1 MVGILNY
8 RSFHRRVRCPLLS
21 DVLNFIRYRWTIL
34 LITLLAFG
42 IVILFSL
49 SDVTIEQIIKH
60 IEFISGYPG
69 LSGLLILAVSPIIF
83 LTLAGGFVF
92 FIEILRKK
100 LS

>member
-1 MVGILNY
+1 M
-8 RSFHRRVRCPLLS
+8 S
-21 DVLNFIRYRWTIL
+21 DVLKFIRYRWTTL

-49 SDVTIEQIIKH
+49 SDVTIKQIIKS

-83 LTLAGGFVF
+83 LMLAGVLVF

>member
-1 MVGILNY
+1 
-8 RSFHRRVRCPLLS
+8 
-21 DVLNFIRYRWTIL
+21 
-34 LITLLAFG
+34 LLAFG

-49 SDVTIEQIIKH
+49 SDVTIKQIIKS

-83 LTLAGGFVF
+83 LMLAGGLVF

>member
-8 RSFHRRVRCPLLS
+8 RSFLGRVRCPLLS
-21 DVLNFIRYRWTIL
+21 DVLKFIRYRWAIL

-49 SDVTIEQIIKH
+49 GDVTIEQIIKS

-83 LTLAGGFVF
+83 LMLAGGLVF

>member
-8 RSFHRRVRCPLLS
+8 RSFRRRVRCPLLS
-21 DVLNFIRYRWTIL
+21 DVLKFIRYRWAIL

-49 SDVTIEQIIKH
+49 SDVTIEQIIKS

-83 LTLAGGFVF
+83 LMLAGVLVF

>member
-1 MVGILNY
+1 
-8 RSFHRRVRCPLLS
+8 
-21 DVLNFIRYRWTIL
+21 
-34 LITLLAFG
+34 LLAFG

-49 SDVTIEQIIKH
+49 SDVTIEQIIKS

-83 LTLAGGFVF
+83 LMLAGGLVF

>member
-1 MVGILNY
+1 
-8 RSFHRRVRCPLLS
+8 LS
-21 DVLNFIRYRWTIL
+21 DVLKFIRFRWIIL

-49 SDVTIEQIIKH
+49 SDVTIKQIIKS

-83 LTLAGGFVF
+83 LMLAGGLVF

>member
-1 MVGILNY
+1 M
-8 RSFHRRVRCPLLS
+8 S
-21 DVLNFIRYRWTIL
+21 DVLKFIRYRWTTL

-49 SDVTIEQIIKH
+49 SDVTIEQIIKS

-83 LTLAGGFVF
+83 LMLAGGLVF

>member
-1 MVGILNY
+1 M
-8 RSFHRRVRCPLLS
+8 S
-21 DVLNFIRYRWTIL
+21 DVLKFIRFRWIIL

-49 SDVTIEQIIKH
+49 SDVTIKQIIKS

-83 LTLAGGFVF
+83 LMLAGGLVF

>member
-1 MVGILNY
+1 M
-8 RSFHRRVRCPLLS
+8 S
-21 DVLNFIRYRWTIL
+21 DVLKFIRYRWTTL

-49 SDVTIEQIIKH
+49 SDVTIKQIIKS

-83 LTLAGGFVF
+83 LMLAGGLVF

-100 LS
+100 RS

>member
-1 MVGILNY
+1 M
-8 RSFHRRVRCPLLS
+8 
-21 DVLNFIRYRWTIL
+21 

-49 SDVTIEQIIKH
+49 SDVTIKQIIKS

-83 LTLAGGFVF
+83 LMLAGGLVF